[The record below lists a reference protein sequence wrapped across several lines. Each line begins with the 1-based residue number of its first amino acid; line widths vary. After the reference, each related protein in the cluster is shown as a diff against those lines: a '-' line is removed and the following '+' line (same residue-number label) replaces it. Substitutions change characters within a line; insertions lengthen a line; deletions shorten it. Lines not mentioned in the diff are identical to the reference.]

1 MIVFYYYNILRRNWN
16 SRTMEKANFFPAD
29 IDLTGIICNNSIIH
43 RKRNPEKDRS
53 NKERAAARKRQQCWE
68 TRFMKVLEII
78 GSAVSDAVEYVV
90 EKNKIQAQQNRLRMV
105 MRNEADLINRS
116 YIALGKYYYENLRG
130 KDDSEQNRTCCETI
144 DKSSARMQKAADRYR
159 SLIEAQAKVSY
170 DEYAALE
177 DDGEDITVCCSY
189 EDLGQ
194 DAPVQEE
201 KGTEATE

>member
-1 MIVFYYYNILRRNWN
+1 
-16 SRTMEKANFFPAD
+16 
-29 IDLTGIICNNSIIH
+29 
-43 RKRNPEKDRS
+43 
-53 NKERAAARKRQQCWE
+53 
-68 TRFMKVLEII
+68 MKVLEII

-90 EKNKIQAQQNRLRMV
+90 EKNRLQAQQNRLRMV

-116 YIALGKYYYENLRG
+116 YIALGKYYFENLRG
-130 KDDSEQNRTCCETI
+130 TDENEQNRKYCETI

-170 DEYAALE
+170 DEYTALE

-194 DAPVQEE
+194 DAPEQPAQME
-201 KGTEATE
+201 KETE

>member
-1 MIVFYYYNILRRNWN
+1 
-16 SRTMEKANFFPAD
+16 
-29 IDLTGIICNNSIIH
+29 
-43 RKRNPEKDRS
+43 
-53 NKERAAARKRQQCWE
+53 
-68 TRFMKVLEII
+68 MKVLEII

-130 KDDSEQNRTCCETI
+130 KDDSEQNRKCCETI

-177 DDGEDITVCCSY
+177 DDGKTSPFA
-189 EDLGQ
+189 
-194 DAPVQEE
+194 APMKIWARTRPSRRRKARRQPSNLF
-201 KGTEATE
+201 

>member
-1 MIVFYYYNILRRNWN
+1 
-16 SRTMEKANFFPAD
+16 
-29 IDLTGIICNNSIIH
+29 
-43 RKRNPEKDRS
+43 
-53 NKERAAARKRQQCWE
+53 
-68 TRFMKVLEII
+68 
-78 GSAVSDAVEYVV
+78 
-90 EKNKIQAQQNRLRMV
+90 
-105 MRNEADLINRS
+105 
-116 YIALGKYYYENLRG
+116 
-130 KDDSEQNRTCCETI
+130 
-144 DKSSARMQKAADRYR
+144 MQKAADRYR